1 MFPVSVSDP
10 LYTPIH
16 PYVQKDELLG
26 QWTRVF
32 YSLGFFTNGQG
43 DCVLKQA
50 SSLNSSN
57 TEEEI
62 FPVLSL
68 PELRHEA
75 TMPMSLCGK
84 QTYFLLWFDQACDI
98 SLQSSSFNW
107 FKTWFQSLTYS
118 CKNYTGKPECVGPK
132 VKAGSPKSNIVR
144 GWKYSEVESTWTYT

>member
-107 FKTWFQSLTYS
+107 FKT
-118 CKNYTGKPECVGPK
+118 
-132 VKAGSPKSNIVR
+132 
-144 GWKYSEVESTWTYT
+144 